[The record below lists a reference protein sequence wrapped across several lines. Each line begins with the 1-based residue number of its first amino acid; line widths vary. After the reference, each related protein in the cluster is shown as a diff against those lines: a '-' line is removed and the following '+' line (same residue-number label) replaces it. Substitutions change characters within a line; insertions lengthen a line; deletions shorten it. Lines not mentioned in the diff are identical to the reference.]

1 MALLECENLVKV
13 FGGRRGVRA
22 LDGLNLTVEEGEV
35 FGLLGPNGSGKTTF
49 VKCCMNIIFPTSGHL
64 RVLGRRPGH
73 PRTARQVGYLPE
85 NPSLYE
91 HLTGRS
97 FLYYHSELAGIPLP
111 RRRSRIEEVLKL
123 VHLDPSASRRRLRTY
138 SKGMAQRI
146 GLAQAMLGHPRLIF
160 LDEPQSGLDPIG
172 RRQVKDIM
180 KTATHQGATVLF
192 SSHVLGDV
200 EDIADRIAIIDRG
213 RVRKIAT
220 LDELTLH
227 TNRIFIRLRPRKID
241 TAEEKKEKDLSALV
255 EKKAEEAGAGSIE
268 LVDHVLSC
276 TLPTEENI
284 PALVAGLT
292 KAGVEI
298 FEVTQQRMS
307 LEEVFL
313 QEFGELPSSSE
324 EQDAATRK
332 VS

>member
-97 FLYYHSELAGIPLP
+97 FLYYHSELAGIPLS

-180 KTATHQGATVLF
+180 KNATHQGVTVLF

-200 EDIADRIAIIDRG
+200 EDVADRIAIIDRG

-227 TNRIFIRLRPRKID
+227 TNRIFIRLRPRKTD
-241 TAEEKKEKDLSALV
+241 TEKKKEGDSARLVEKTAEEV
-255 EKKAEEAGAGSIE
+255 GAGSIE
-268 LVDHVLSC
+268 LGDDVLSC

-284 PALVAGLT
+284 PALVAGLA

-313 QEFGELPSSSE
+313 QEFGELPSSAE
-324 EQDAATRK
+324 EKDPTTRK

>member
-1 MALLECENLVKV
+1 MALVECENLVKV
-13 FGGRRGVRA
+13 FGGGRPVRA
-22 LDGLNLTVEEGEV
+22 LDGLNLKVEEGEV

-73 PRTARQVGYLPE
+73 PRTQKQIGYLPE
-85 NPSLYE
+85 NPSMYD
-91 HLTGRS
+91 HLTGWS
-97 FLYYHSELAGIPLP
+97 FLYYHSELAGIPLT
-111 RRRSRIEEVLKL
+111 RRHSRIEEVLKL
-123 VHLDPSASRRRLRTY
+123 VHLDPSAARRRLRTY

-146 GLAQAMLGHPRLIF
+146 GLAQAMLAHPRLIF

-180 KTATHQGATVLF
+180 KSAAREGVTVLF

-200 EDIADRIAIIDRG
+200 EDVAERIAIIDKG

-227 TNRIFIRLRPRKID
+227 TNRILIRLRSRKQESKIG
-241 TAEEKKEKDLSALV
+241 EMGDLAQHAI
-255 EKKAEEAGAGSIE
+255 EIANKAGAGS
-268 LVDHVLSC
+268 VQFANGVLEC
-276 TLPTEENI
+276 TLPGEEDI
-284 PALVAGLT
+284 PRLVATLTSAGL
-292 KAGVEI
+292 EI
-298 FEVTQQRMS
+298 FEVKQERMS

-313 QEFGELPSSSE
+313 QEFGELPSSGE
-324 EQDAATRK
+324 EGIEPTQKA
-332 VS
+332 S